1 MQHQYRKQEYDTTIR
16 DLDTDVG
23 EKPTA
28 EELAEIEKQVE
39 EKPEDG
45 SNQLRL
51 MGMKKNPITNRNND
65 SVLYIGQNLVPDDT
79 AHVTMSVGRDG
90 NLWLKTAT
98 GDWKRVVTE

>member
-1 MQHQYRKQEYDTTIR
+1 MNRR
-16 DLDTDVG
+16 DLFGFLPIAPVLVAAAVVS
-23 EKPTA
+23 ESQA
-28 EELAEIEKQVE
+28 E

-45 SNQLRL
+45 SNQLRI

>member
-1 MQHQYRKQEYDTTIR
+1 MNRR
-16 DLDTDVG
+16 DLFGFLPIAPVLVAAAVVS
-23 EKPTA
+23 ES
-28 EELAEIEKQVE
+28 QVE

-45 SNQLRL
+45 SNQLRI

>member
-1 MQHQYRKQEYDTTIR
+1 MNRR
-16 DLDTDVG
+16 DLFGFLPIAPVLVAAAVVS
-23 EKPTA
+23 ES
-28 EELAEIEKQVE
+28 QVE
-39 EKPEDG
+39 EKPEKG

-51 MGMKKNPITNRNND
+51 MGMKKNPNTFHGHQ
-65 SVLYIGQNLVPDDT
+65 SVMFIGQDLIPDDS